1 MVQSPSLLSLEL
13 HDEGQNTCQ
22 CHGQGFGGRH
32 ISYLHQIL
40 QVIDLGLVL
49 GLRVLVSPLLLF
61 YQTLDSQ
68 EYITHEIP
76 S

>member
-1 MVQSPSLLSLEL
+1 MMKAKTLVSIMARALVVSTSLS
-13 HDEGQNTCQ
+13 
-22 CHGQGFGGRH
+22 H
-32 ISYLHQIL
+32 IIL
-40 QVIDLGLVL
+40 WVMGLGLVL

-61 YQTLDSQ
+61 FQTLDSQ